1 MSVIKI
7 TDSAAAQIK
16 VLLEKSEPRAEALL
30 VSVVGGGCS
39 GYKYKIEYLD
49 KLENK
54 PEFAE
59 EVTKDGIT
67 VVIDPMAEV
76 YIVGTTMD
84 YVETLSSSGFEF
96 KNPNQTAGCGCG
108 KSFSV

>member
-1 MSVIKI
+1 MIEI
-7 TDSAAAQIK
+7 TESAASHIK
-16 VLLEKSEPRAEALL
+16 TLLEKEEPKPEALL

-49 KLENK
+49 KVENK
-54 PEFAE
+54 PPFAE
-59 EVTKDGIT
+59 VIEKNGAT
-67 VVIDPMAEV
+67 VVIDPTAEI

-84 YVETLSSSGFEF
+84 YVETLTSSGFEF
-96 KNPNQTAGCGCG
+96 NNPNQTAGCGCG